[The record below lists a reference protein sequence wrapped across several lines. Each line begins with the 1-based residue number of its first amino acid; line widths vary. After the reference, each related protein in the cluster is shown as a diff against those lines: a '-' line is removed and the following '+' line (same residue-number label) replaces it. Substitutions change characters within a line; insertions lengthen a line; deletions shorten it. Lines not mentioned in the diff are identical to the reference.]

1 MKVHVKFEDLW
12 RAVRRVTKQ
21 RVPLDLKIQSTWKPP
36 VYENVVNELRKGKEV
51 TLDDIDVTSGL
62 LHYKGRHVL
71 LYIADHGMNYDR
83 VIRGISEGNRFHVAD
98 CRTLAE
104 MRNRGRYQRYVA
116 TTDMSGLFKIVG
128 VAQNDRTIGRE
139 SYVKLRVCQN
149 CLKALNYK
157 NARNI
162 NPYKVAQNF
171 DIREFF
177 ETYSSLFKVNDY
189 QLEITKEMAVYTPD
203 WAEVSRRIREKAQWR
218 CESCGVDLKA
228 HPELLHTHHKNGVK
242 NDNRDENLVALCIGC
257 HRLQPNHAH
266 IDLSHKS
273 MMLLNQLRRAQGLLN
288 HLNWNQVM
296 RYADPALQ
304 GSLALC
310 RTRRW
315 TAPKIEY
322 SDGSRCF
329 DVAWPGSRI
338 AIDLT
343 SQVTTQAGGW
353 TVYSLGD
360 FIETLTKPQ
369 MPDSDERALDYFEAY
384 F

>member
-51 TLDDIDVTSGL
+51 TLDDIDITSGL

-71 LYIADHGMNYDR
+71 LYIADHGMNFDR
-83 VIRGISEGNRFHVAD
+83 VNRGISEGNRFHVAD

-116 TTDMSGLFKIVG
+116 TTDMSGFFKIVG

-162 NPYKVAQNF
+162 NPYKVAHNF

-273 MMLLNQLRRAQGLLN
+273 MMLLNQLRRLQGLFN
-288 HLNWNQVM
+288 HLNWDQVM

-369 MPDSDERALDYFEAY
+369 MPDSDERALEYFEAY

>member
-1 MKVHVKFEDLW
+1 
-12 RAVRRVTKQ
+12 
-21 RVPLDLKIQSTWKPP
+21 
-36 VYENVVNELRKGKEV
+36 
-51 TLDDIDVTSGL
+51 
-62 LHYKGRHVL
+62 
-71 LYIADHGMNYDR
+71 MNYDR

-171 DIREFF
+171 DIRELF
-177 ETYSSLFKVNDY
+177 EPYSSQFNVNDY

-228 HPELLHTHHKNGVK
+228 HPELLHAHHKNGVK
-242 NDNRDENLVALCIGC
+242 NDNRDENLVALCIG
-257 HRLQPNHAH
+257 
-266 IDLSHKS
+266 
-273 MMLLNQLRRAQGLLN
+273 
-288 HLNWNQVM
+288 
-296 RYADPALQ
+296 
-304 GSLALC
+304 
-310 RTRRW
+310 
-315 TAPKIEY
+315 
-322 SDGSRCF
+322 
-329 DVAWPGSRI
+329 
-338 AIDLT
+338 
-343 SQVTTQAGGW
+343 
-353 TVYSLGD
+353 
-360 FIETLTKPQ
+360 
-369 MPDSDERALDYFEAY
+369 
-384 F
+384 

>member
-21 RVPLDLKIQSTWKPP
+21 RVPLDLKIQSTWKPL
-36 VYENVVNELRKGKEV
+36 VYEIVVNEMRQGKEV

-62 LHYKGRHVL
+62 LHYKGRHGL
-71 LYIADHGMNYDR
+71 LYIADHGMNFDR

-98 CRTLAE
+98 CQTLAE

-116 TTDMSGLFKIVG
+116 TTDMSGFFKIVG

-273 MMLLNQLRRAQGLLN
+273 MMLLNQLRRLQGLFN
-288 HLNWNQVM
+288 HLNWDQVM

-369 MPDSDERALDYFEAY
+369 MPDSDERALEYFEAY

>member
-21 RVPLDLKIQSTWKPP
+21 RVPLDLKIQSTWKPL

-116 TTDMSGLFKIVG
+116 TTDMSGFFKIVG

-257 HRLQPNHAH
+257 HRMQPNHAN

-273 MMLLNQLRRAQGLLN
+273 MILLNQLRRAQGLLN

-304 GSLALC
+304 GALALC
-310 RTRRW
+310 RTKRW
-315 TAPKIEY
+315 TAPTIEY

-343 SQVTTQAGGW
+343 SQVTTQAGDW

-369 MPDSDERALDYFEAY
+369 IPDSEERALDYFEAY

>member
-36 VYENVVNELRKGKEV
+36 VYENVVNELQKGKEV

-71 LYIADHGMNYDR
+71 LYIADQ
-83 VIRGISEGNRFHVAD
+83 GNRFHVAD

-116 TTDMSGLFKIVG
+116 TTDMSGFFKIVG

-257 HRLQPNHAH
+257 HRMQPNHAN

-273 MMLLNQLRRAQGLLN
+273 MILLNQLRRAQGLLN

-304 GSLALC
+304 GALALC
-310 RTRRW
+310 RTKRW
-315 TAPKIEY
+315 TAPTIEY

-343 SQVTTQAGGW
+343 SQVTTQAGDW

-369 MPDSDERALDYFEAY
+369 IPDSEERALDYFEAY